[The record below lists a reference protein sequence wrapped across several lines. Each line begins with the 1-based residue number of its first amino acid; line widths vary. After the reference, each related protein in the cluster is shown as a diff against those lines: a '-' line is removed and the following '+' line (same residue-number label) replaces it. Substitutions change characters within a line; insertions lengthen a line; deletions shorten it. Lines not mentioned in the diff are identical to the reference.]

1 MPRQPIL
8 AFGLVALV
16 LALGPGPVLS
26 PRTSA
31 ADEPAAQSKIEPGLI
46 DKVVPHPAT
55 GATGTSPAAMTPAQ
69 AEHMEEGHGSGG
81 EPNILETQPSLA
93 LWTVVV
99 FVGLL
104 LVLKQFAWKPLLA
117 ALHEREEH
125 LEHVLLETEKA
136 RNESEE
142 LLAEQRRQLAAA
154 EERIN
159 AMIEEGRRTAQATA
173 DDIARQAQEAADAS
187 KQRAERDIATA
198 KDQALSEIWS
208 QTADLA
214 VSVAGKVLG
223 RTLGEDDH
231 RRLIDSAV
239 GELNVKANG
248 HGGSRA

>member
-8 AFGLVALV
+8 AFGLVALALV
-16 LALGPGPVLS
+16 LGPGLS
-26 PRTSA
+26 LRASA
-31 ADEPAAQSKIEPGLI
+31 DDEPAAKSKIDPGLI

-55 GATGTSPAAMTPAQ
+55 APAGASPAAMTPVQ

-81 EPNILETQPSLA
+81 EPNILDPQPSLA
-93 LWTVVV
+93 IWTVVV

-104 LVLKQFAWKPLLA
+104 LVLRQFAWKPLLA
-117 ALHEREEH
+117 ALHQREEH
-125 LEHVLLETEKA
+125 LEHVLLETERA
-136 RNESEE
+136 RNESEQ
-142 LLAEQRRQLAAA
+142 LLAEQRQQLAAA
-154 EERIN
+154 EERIS

-173 DDIARQAQEAADAS
+173 DDIARKAQEEADAS
-187 KQRAERDIATA
+187 KLRAQRDIATA

-223 RTLGEDDH
+223 RTLNEDDH

-239 GELNVKANG
+239 GELNTKANG
-248 HGGSRA
+248 HGGSRS